1 MNIKKIII
9 CVLSILMFAG
19 LYTHFSRESEKAF
32 ALSDTGSKT
41 LNFYLTVAED
51 DLYNEA
57 SGIISNYEQRG
68 DLSERPVHVKV
79 TDSNNVVL
87 LEQDAGIRVVGQT
100 SRSQPIKSFKLTA
113 RRLYDSER
121 GKFKYP
127 FFKENYTQDSTPKL
141 ITKYNSIVLR
151 SVSYG
156 HDTTGSLTIA
166 AYSLARQAGLYG
178 TPQAEPANV
187 YLNGEYYGMCILTQS
202 QTASTLAEMFDID
215 DKASIVV
222 TQKGENQKLETD
234 SFPQDVADYYAFTE
248 KVQSAQ
254 TISEELLEEIS
265 QELDI
270 EQFFTY
276 IAVETL
282 LGNADWPHNNF
293 RLWRCKGN
301 GSDFQDGKWRYLIYD
316 TDHIG
321 ESKEHLLACLDS
333 LFYGTSSS
341 HILPQLMQDS
351 DMRMELAQIYRNL
364 MSTVFTEENI
374 RKAFADAESDIA
386 QDLEFYLSSERYEDY
401 LLNDPELIASW
412 DENSREEFLQEKIDR
427 ICQNRRVISDYFSE
441 HFGISLLNQ

>member
-1 MNIKKIII
+1 MNIKKMML
-9 CVLSILMFAG
+9 CVFSFLIFIG
-19 LYTHFSRESEKAF
+19 LYLFASYQTKEAFS
-32 ALSDTGSKT
+32 LSDTGSKT
-41 LNFYLTVAED
+41 LNFYLTVAEN
-51 DLYNEA
+51 DLYDET
-57 SGIISNYEQRG
+57 SGIITNYEQRG

-79 TDSNNVVL
+79 TDSNHEVV
-87 LEQDAGIRVVGQT
+87 LEQDAGIRIVGQT

-113 RRLYDSER
+113 RRLYDPER
-121 GKFKYP
+121 GKFQYS
-127 FFKENYTQDSTPKL
+127 FFKDNYTQDSTPKL

-166 AYSLARQAGLYG
+166 AYSLARQAGLSG
-178 TPQAEPANV
+178 TPQAQPANV
-187 YLNGEYYGMCILTQS
+187 YLNGEYYGMCVLTQS
-202 QTASTLAEMFDID
+202 QTSSTLAEMFDIK
-215 DKASIVV
+215 DKDSIVV

-234 SFPQDVADYYAFTE
+234 SFPQDVADYYALTQ
-248 KVQSAQ
+248 KVQSAE
-254 TISEELLEEIS
+254 TISYELLEEIS

-321 ESKEHLLACLDS
+321 ESEEHLLACLDN

-341 HILPQLMQDS
+341 HILPQLMQNPG
-351 DMRMELAQIYRNL
+351 MRMKLAEIYRDL
-364 MSTVFTEENI
+364 MNTAFTEENI
-374 RKAFADAESDIA
+374 RKTFADAESLIA
-386 QDLEFYLSSERYEDY
+386 QDLELYLASDRYEAY
-401 LLNDPELIASW
+401 LLNDPKLIASW
-412 DENSREEFLQEKIDR
+412 DENSRKEFLQEKIDR
-427 ICQNRRVISDYFSE
+427 ICQNRQVISDYFAG
-441 HFGISLLNQ
+441 HFGISLLN